1 MAAFSTCAAFTM
13 SQARISLIVAM
24 DRKRGIGIANQLPWK
39 LPEDLAHF
47 KRTTTG
53 HAIIMGR
60 KTFDSIGRPLPG
72 RRSIVVTRN
81 PDWHHEGTQVAATPE
96 QACALARHE
105 QEAFII
111 GGAELFLQ
119 TIALADRMIVTEI
132 DAEFECDT
140 FFPQVDQASWRETGR
155 ESFHSAASGLDFA
168 IVTYDRVR

>member
-1 MAAFSTCAAFTM
+1 MP
-13 SQARISLIVAM
+13 QPRISLIVAM
-24 DRKRGIGIANQLPWK
+24 DRKRGIGIDNQLPWR

-72 RRSIVVTRN
+72 RRNIVVTRN
-81 PDWHHEGTQVAATPE
+81 ADWTRDGVLTALNPE
-96 QACALARHE
+96 QARALAHDE

-111 GGAELFLQ
+111 GGAELFIQ
-119 TIALADRMIVTEI
+119 TLAIADRMIVTEI
-132 DAEFECDT
+132 AAEFDCDT
-140 FFPQVDQASWRETGR
+140 FFPEIDPAAWRETGR
-155 ESFHSAASGLDFA
+155 EAVHSAASGLDFA